1 MPDPTT
7 GSGAGARIWTVLRLI
22 AALAI
27 AAAIVAQAFQ
37 SFTGAVQNGRHVP
50 TIVGNFFSFFT
61 ILSNLLAVLV
71 LLWAVVWF
79 WTRGRRSASEPRA
92 LAFALASVTTYMIV
106 TGVVYN
112 LLLRGYQLEPGAVVP
127 WSNEILHLA
136 GPAFFVLDLFL
147 GPRRRR
153 LPWGAVVGIIVFPIV
168 WVLYTLVR
176 ASFITNP
183 TTGDPWWYPYPFL
196 DPHRN
201 SGPAL
206 LLSLG
211 GIAVGTAV
219 VALIV
224 VWIGRL
230 RARRK
235 DVRAEPIGAVEAVG
249 VALPSVAV
257 AAAVADPVLPAP
269 LPLPAAETVVVE
281 PEIVEAEMVEPDV
294 VRVEIVE
301 AEMVEPDAVEAE
313 IVEAE
318 MVEPDAVEAE
328 VVEPDTETPEPSE
341 DRSDG

>member
-1 MPDPTT
+1 MSKATH
-7 GSGAGARIWTVLRLI
+7 GSGAWARIWTVLRLL

-27 AAAIVAQAFQ
+27 AAAVAAQAFQ

-50 TIVGNFFSFFT
+50 TIVWNFFSFFT
-61 ILSNLLAVLV
+61 ILSNMLAVLV
-71 LLWAVVWF
+71 LLWAVAWF
-79 WTRGRRSASEPRA
+79 WARGRRTASEPRA

-112 LLLRGYQLEPGAVVP
+112 LLLRGYPLEPGAVVP

-153 LPWGAVVGIIVFPIV
+153 LPWGAVVGVIVFPIV

-183 TTGDPWWYPYPFL
+183 VTGDPWWYPYPFL

-211 GIAVGTAV
+211 GIAVGTAIV
-219 VALIV
+219 GIVV
-224 VWIGRL
+224 VWIGR
-230 RARRK
+230 RRGRRK
-235 DVRAEPIGAVEAVG
+235 HVEVAPVGAVEAVG
-249 VALPSVAV
+249 VALPSVAVAV

-269 LPLPAAETVVVE
+269 LPLPAAEPVVVE
-281 PEIVEAEMVEPDV
+281 ADAVEAE
-294 VRVEIVE
+294 I
-301 AEMVEPDAVEAE
+301 VEPDAVEAE
-313 IVEAE
+313 IVE
-318 MVEPDAVEAE
+318 PDVVEAE
-328 VVEPDTETPEPSE
+328 IVDDEPEILIETDEEIPDSRE
-341 DRSDG
+341 DHDER